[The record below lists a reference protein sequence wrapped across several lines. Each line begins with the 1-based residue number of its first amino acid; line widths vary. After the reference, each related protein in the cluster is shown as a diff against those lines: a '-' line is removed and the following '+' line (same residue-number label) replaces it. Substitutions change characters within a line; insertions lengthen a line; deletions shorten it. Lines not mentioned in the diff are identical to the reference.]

1 MENWNEAVPL
11 PEEDAELLKI
21 RKDLK
26 KRNWKTVLTSLLLAA
41 IMLFVSVYGIV
52 PAVESLYWGPYD
64 SGYSAS
70 QDTSDLKLVLQTHS
84 ELFQPGYGVGFI
96 AHRTGFASY
105 ELNITRT
112 DVATGEK
119 EYMEGTL
126 KRGKLSLDYSFWNLQ
141 TSMLSQRYFY
151 RGRYSTPIRP
161 VIASDL
167 ERTQKLLTELPSY
180 VSLKAA
186 VSFPED
192 LTMKQLM
199 QSYLDYN
206 YNSEDGITLHWVG
219 VRNNNDD
226 SDRSI
231 PMCGFSLNYGGNGY
245 GINEVYPELNSE
257 SFSVDGTHWEQH
269 FKSLLEFSRD
279 QAQKEKGISYFIGNE
294 NFYQYVLD
302 YIAENGIMTYGVM
315 VTGTPEGLLG
325 MLDSGLA
332 SEIVLLDGWI
342 DVG

>member
-1 MENWNEAVPL
+1 MENWNEAIPL
-11 PEEDAELLKI
+11 SEEDAELLKI

-41 IMLFVSVYGIV
+41 VILLVSVCGIV
-52 PAVESLYWGPYD
+52 PAAESLYWGPYD
-64 SGYSAS
+64 SDYSAA
-70 QDTSDLKLVLQTHS
+70 QDTSDLKLVLQAHS
-84 ELFQPGYGVGFI
+84 ELFQPGYGVGFT
-96 AHRTGFASY
+96 AHRTGFATY
-105 ELNITRT
+105 ELDITRI
-112 DVATGEK
+112 DIATGEK

-126 KRGKLSLDYSFWNLQ
+126 KRGKLSLDYCFWNPQ

-151 RGRYSTPIRP
+151 RGRYSTPVRP

-167 ERTQKLLTELPSY
+167 ERTRELLAELPSY

-199 QSYLDYN
+199 RLNLDYN
-206 YNSEDGITLHWVG
+206 YSADDGITLHWVG
-219 VRNNNDD
+219 IRNNNDNT
-226 SDRSI
+226 DRSI
-231 PMCGFSLNYGGNGY
+231 PMCGFSLNFGGNGY
-245 GINEVYPELNSE
+245 GINEVYPELELE
-257 SFSVDGTHWEQH
+257 SFSPDGTHWEQH

-279 QAQKEKGISYFIGNE
+279 QAQKEKGIRYSMGQE
-294 NFYQYVLD
+294 DFYQYVLD
-302 YIAENGIMTYGVM
+302 YVEENGVMTYGIM